1 MSHPTLD
8 FKRAYLALRR
18 ALEHTVKSFGFTG
31 GQFDVLQVLMHDDGL
46 EHREL
51 QRRLAVS
58 SPTLTNVIDVLER
71 QGHVVRRSDHP
82 DARVKSIHL
91 TDAAWEICTSPDF
104 CDAGH
109 RLVEQMFEGFSD
121 TDRARFLDY
130 LGRVER
136 NLDGVEKSG

>member
-18 ALEHTVKSFGFTG
+18 ALENTVKSFGFTG

-51 QRRLAVS
+51 QRRLAIA

-71 QGHVVRRSDHP
+71 QGHVTRRADHS
-82 DARVKSIHL
+82 DARVKTIHL
-91 TDAAWEICTSPDF
+91 TDAAWEVCTSQAF
-104 CDAGH
+104 CDAGD
-109 RLVEQMFEGFSD
+109 RLVEQMFDGFSNVER
-121 TDRARFLDY
+121 TSFLEY
-130 LGRVER
+130 LRRIER
-136 NLDGVEKSG
+136 NLDGVEKQ